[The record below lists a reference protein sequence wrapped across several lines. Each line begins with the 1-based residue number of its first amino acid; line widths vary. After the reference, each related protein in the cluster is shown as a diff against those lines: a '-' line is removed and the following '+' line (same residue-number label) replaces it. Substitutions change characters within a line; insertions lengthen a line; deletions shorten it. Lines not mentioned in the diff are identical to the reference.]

1 MKADAIRALV
11 RGVRDGQ
18 ISFEKVADS
27 VRSSLGFMKSPE
39 LGAAQRNGYVR
50 QDGKGVV
57 FLLNVTFV
65 EEAHSLLEKLPL
77 GQAGLMEF
85 DLMPLGPLNP
95 LRLLLSKEP

>member
-1 MKADAIRALV
+1 MPFGRSRVVFVMDRSVLKKLQTR
-11 RGVRDGQ
+11 
-18 ISFEKVADS
+18 
-27 VRSSLGFMKSPE
+27 VRSSLGFMKSPK

-57 FLLNVTFV
+57 FLLNVTSV
-65 EEAHSLLEKLPL
+65 EEAHSLLKNLPL

-95 LRLLLSKEP
+95 LRLLLSKQP